1 MCVWRWGGGWLVCTW
16 CSWVTNACY
25 KLAPIIL
32 NSKVNLQTTDL
43 VSSFS
48 TLRNCSNL
56 CFFIATHYNTAA
68 IWLRSWVMFVHFL
81 TCVQN
86 PIMDICKNGTHLL
99 PRDNLSHCVQRRCS
113 TWKKEGICC
122 LRNKLKMQ
130 VYFASSW
137 VYWTNPIDVT
147 DHLCCFQKHLHRMN
161 NVWGNVI

>member
-1 MCVWRWGGGWLVCTW
+1 
-16 CSWVTNACY
+16 
-25 KLAPIIL
+25 
-32 NSKVNLQTTDL
+32 
-43 VSSFS
+43 
-48 TLRNCSNL
+48 
-56 CFFIATHYNTAA
+56 
-68 IWLRSWVMFVHFL
+68 MFVHFS

-137 VYWTNPIDVT
+137 VYWTNPIDIT

-161 NVWGNVI
+161 IVWGNVIQESQCFGNKKRCWKHSTGYVASMERETVNVSSDRVVLQISGICRI